1 MLPLL
6 PQPLA
11 QCSYVIL
18 KPLIFYSSGTP
29 VQNSSQQVLLPGV
42 TSVIS
47 WADAADRANFNVFAS
62 IKEEASDLDTAYE
75 SSVEK
80 EVKVQSVALPFE
92 VGHHII
98 VVVLPVVVDF
108 GA

>member
-1 MLPLL
+1 MCLHT
-6 PQPLA
+6 
-11 QCSYVIL
+11 YITN
-18 KPLIFYSSGTP
+18 FSSGTP

-62 IKEEASDLDTAYE
+62 IKEEASDLDSAFE

-80 EVKVQSVALPFE
+80 EVKVQSVTLPFE
-92 VGHHII
+92 VGHHGS
-98 VVVLPVVVDF
+98 VVALPVVVDS

>member
-1 MLPLL
+1 MRKLFVTTFP
-6 PQPLA
+6 
-11 QCSYVIL
+11 
-18 KPLIFYSSGTP
+18 SGTP

-62 IKEEASDLDTAYE
+62 IKEEASDLDSAFE
-75 SSVEK
+75 STVEK
-80 EVKVQSVALPFE
+80 EVKVQSVTLPFE
-92 VGHHII
+92 VGHH
-98 VVVLPVVVDF
+98 VVTVGLPAVVDC

>member
-1 MLPLL
+1 M
-6 PQPLA
+6 
-11 QCSYVIL
+11 
-18 KPLIFYSSGTP
+18 
-29 VQNSSQQVLLPGV
+29 

-62 IKEEASDLDTAYE
+62 IKEEASDIDSAFE

-80 EVKVQSVALPFE
+80 EVKVQSVTLPFE
-92 VGHHII
+92 VGYYIL
-98 VVVLPVVVDF
+98 VVVLLVVDDS